1 MKNIKFVSIVIILCL
16 VYGGFLTYNKMRLN
30 KGEAPRLSVKQD
42 VIEMSVKD
50 KDEKF
55 LKGVRA
61 QDKEDGDL
69 TKDVFIQSMSPF
81 DENQERIVTYAVFDQ
96 DDNIA
101 TITQKVKY
109 KDYQPPKIKVEKP
122 LIIYNDDY
130 EASLNDFV
138 SATSSFGENLSSKVT
153 VKEPSDFSKNDMYV
167 DFSVTDSCGVT
178 ATEKFHVHR
187 YLLKPNIEIKLK
199 NYHIFVDKNTSIDA
213 LSYVDSVKNMGIE
226 DQNLVHQIKVRN
238 NYDASKEGTYEF
250 IYTLNDNGNTGM
262 TKLLVTVE

>member
-1 MKNIKFVSIVIILCL
+1 MKNIKFVSIVILLCL

-42 VIEMSVKD
+42 LIEMSVKD
-50 KDEKF
+50 KEAK
-55 LKGVRA
+55 LLRGVRA

-69 TKDVFIQSMSPF
+69 TKDIFIQSMSPF
-81 DENQERIVTYAVFDQ
+81 DENQERMVTYAVFDQ

-109 KDYQPPKIKVEKP
+109 KDYQPPKFKVVKP
-122 LIIYNDDY
+122 LIVYEDDY
-130 EASLNDFV
+130 DFKINDFV
-138 SATSSFGENLSSKVT
+138 SATSSLGENLSSKVT
-153 VKEPSDFSKNDMYV
+153 VKEPSDFSKKDMYV

-178 ATEKFHVHR
+178 TTEKFHVHR
-187 YLLKPNIEIKLK
+187 YLEKPNIEIELEE
-199 NYHIFVDKNTSIDA
+199 YHIFVDKNTSIDA
-213 LSYVDSVKNMGIE
+213 LSYVDSVKSMGIE
-226 DQNLVHQIKVRN
+226 DRALIHQIKVQN